1 MKLLRRA
8 FAHKIAVHALA
19 GTKRALEHMR
29 DLGWCRSVA
38 HTADGMLVAWAPEA
52 DSFLRAC
59 GWEEGSEVGRH
70 RAVVRFALLL
80 DLLAMEAPPRF
91 ALDLVNTVAGERWS
105 GILLADVGRGRYRPC
120 WWDAG
125 WDWHEDLRRGL
136 VPMPLLFPWVVR
148 DGIVSMAQRLAEFGW
163 LDFEAC
169 DVGGRR
175 AYAAGA
181 WNSEALP
188 FVTLVALHLSRRE
201 PPAGLD
207 PVLDVV
213 GRLSLLLQLRAIRAP
228 AELLLRVLTGVEGT
242 DVWVASLA
250 HRVTRGI
257 MPVWWD
263 RRVSWHAAVRG
274 ALADLVREKE
284 AAPGAKG

>member
-1 MKLLRRA
+1 MKLLRQTFTHRM
-8 FAHKIAVHALA
+8 AVHGVA
-19 GTKRALEHMR
+19 GTKKVLERMR
-29 DLGWCRSVA
+29 DLGWCRWVA
-38 HTADGMLVAWAPEA
+38 YDLGGMLVDWAPGA

-59 GWEEGSEVGRH
+59 RWDEGGEVGRH

-80 DLLAMEAPPRF
+80 DLLAMETPPRV
-91 ALDLVNTVAGERWS
+91 ALGLVNTLAGERWS
-105 GILLADVGRGRYRPC
+105 GILLADVGRGRYRPS

-125 WDWHEDLRRGL
+125 PDWHESLRRGL
-136 VPMPLLFPWVVR
+136 MPVPLFFPWVVR
-148 DGIVSMAQRLAEFGW
+148 DGLLSMAQRLAEFGW
-163 LDFEAC
+163 LDFEVC
-169 DVGGRR
+169 DVGGKRV
-175 AYAAGA
+175 YAPGS
-181 WNSEALP
+181 WNSEVLP

-201 PPAGLD
+201 PPTGID

-213 GRLSLLLQLRAIRAP
+213 GRLSLLLQLRAMKAP
-228 AELLLRVLTGVEGT
+228 AELLLQVLAGAGDV

-250 HRVTRGI
+250 HRVTREV

-263 RRVSWHAAVRG
+263 RSMSWHAAVRG